1 MNLSLESAIDSF
13 TFTFFA
19 PRGASVLHAS
29 EELKYNGFWSMQT
42 KSTPSLPNKHSWSR
56 RTRKMLLQNTL
67 SRSRRFE
74 CEILYRKFTVLKVTP

>member
-1 MNLSLESAIDSF
+1 MNLSLESAVDSF

-19 PRGASVLHAS
+19 PRGASVLHAN

-42 KSTPSLPNKHSWSR
+42 KSTPSLPNKHSCSK

-67 SRSRRFE
+67 RRSRRFD

>member
-19 PRGASVLHAS
+19 PRGASVLHAN

-42 KSTPSLPNKHSWSR
+42 KSTPSLPSKHSWSR
-56 RTRKMLLQNTL
+56 RTCKMLRQNTL

>member
-1 MNLSLESAIDSF
+1 MKAQTLHGYCVMLSKLSP
-13 TFTFFA
+13 A
-19 PRGASVLHAS
+19 PQAN
-29 EELKYNGFWSMQT
+29 EELKYTGFWSMQT

-67 SRSRRFE
+67 SRSGRFE